1 MVALAILD
9 HVECGHDLSR
19 MIVVLSQ
26 SSDFSMQ
33 AEIQPSSTT
42 LRLDCPSIRGF
53 VSNQPSLM
61 CS

>member
-1 MVALAILD
+1 VVALAILG

-19 MIVVLSQ
+19 MVVVLSQ

-33 AEIQPSSTT
+33 AEIQPSTT
-42 LRLDCPSIRGF
+42 LRLDCPSIRGS
-53 VSNQPSLM
+53 VSNQPSRM